1 MTDLRNRF
9 AGKGRWL
16 WPAITAVA
24 VAIAVMSVIAAQ
36 SGDGEGDRDR
46 DGRRG
51 HDNDC
56 AQMAELVGAAD
67 CAALKAA
74 MADGQSLAEVAA
86 ANGVEQQ
93 AVIDGIV
100 AAIGAELD
108 EAVADGKLTEAQAD
122 EYRGE
127 IAEKVAAWVYRSP
140 DERHSGGDRDRHHGP
155 RGHAGLGHAGLDAE
169 DCDSMAELVG
179 SDCQTLMESLAS
191 GDTLAEI
198 AESNGVEPQTV
209 IDTLVERMSEALD
222 AKVASGDLTEAKA
235 TALRERLSERI
246 AGLVNEGF
254 ERGHGK
260 RGGAGGLW

>member
-1 MTDLRNRF
+1 MTGLRNRIS
-9 AGKGRWL
+9 GKGRWL

-24 VAIAVMSVIAAQ
+24 VAIAVMSVTAARP
-36 SGDGEGDRDR
+36 GGGDHDGE
-46 DGRRG
+46 GRRG
-51 HDNDC
+51 HDTDC

-86 ANGVEQQ
+86 ANGVERQ

-100 AAIGAELD
+100 AALGEELD
-108 EAVADGKLTEAQAD
+108 EAVADGKLTAAEAD
-122 EYRGE
+122 EYRDK
-127 IAEKVAAWVYRSP
+127 IAEKAAAWVWVDRSP
-140 DERHSGGDRDRHHGP
+140 DERRFGGDRHHGP
-155 RGHAGLGHAGLDAE
+155 RGHAGLDAE

-198 AESNGVEPQTV
+198 AERNGVEPQTV
-209 IDTLVERMSEALD
+209 IDTLVERMGERLD
-222 AKVASGDLTEAKA
+222 AMVASGDLTEAKA

-246 AGLVNEGF
+246 SGLVNEGF
-254 ERGHGK
+254 ERAERGHGK

>member
-1 MTDLRNRF
+1 MTTLRNRIS
-9 AGKGRWL
+9 GKGRWL

-56 AQMAELVGAAD
+56 AQMAELVGVSD

-108 EAVADGKLTEAQAD
+108 EAVADGKLTAAQAD

-140 DERHSGGDRDRHHGP
+140 DERYSGGDRDRHHGP
-155 RGHAGLGHAGLDAE
+155 RGHAGLDAE

-198 AESNGVEPQTV
+198 AERNGVEPQTV
-209 IDTLVERMSEALD
+209 IDTLVERMSEELD

-254 ERGHGK
+254 ERAERGHGK

>member
-1 MTDLRNRF
+1 MTTLRNRLS
-9 AGKGRWL
+9 GKGRWL

-24 VAIAVMSVIAAQ
+24 VAIAVMSVIAARP
-36 SGDGEGDRDR
+36 GGDRDGE
-46 DGRRG
+46 GRRG

-56 AQMAELVGAAD
+56 AQMAELVGVSD

-86 ANGVEQQ
+86 ANGVERQ

-140 DERHSGGDRDRHHGP
+140 DERHSGGDRHHGP
-155 RGHAGLGHAGLDAE
+155 RGHAGLDAE

-198 AESNGVEPQTV
+198 AERNGVEPQTV
-209 IDTLVERMSEALD
+209 IDTLVERMSDELD

-235 TALRERLSERI
+235 SALRERLSERI
-246 AGLVNEGF
+246 SDLVNEGF
-254 ERGHGK
+254 ERAERGHGK

>member
-1 MTDLRNRF
+1 MTTLRNRLS
-9 AGKGRWL
+9 GKGRWL

-24 VAIAVMSVIAAQ
+24 VAIAVMSVIAARP
-36 SGDGEGDRDR
+36 GGDHDGE
-46 DGRRG
+46 GRRG

-140 DERHSGGDRDRHHGP
+140 DERRFGGDRDRHHGP
-155 RGHAGLGHAGLDAE
+155 RGHAGLDAE

-179 SDCQTLMESLAS
+179 SDCQTLMESLES

-198 AESNGVEPQTV
+198 AERNGVEPQTV

-235 TALRERLSERI
+235 SALRERLSERI
-246 AGLVNEGF
+246 SGLVNEGF
-254 ERGHGK
+254 ERAERGHGK